1 VAPFSLLV
9 PIIGLASASVF
20 LDEQLSMAQIIGAV
34 LVMAGLVVN
43 VFGAWLVRRFVPAR

>member
-1 VAPFSLLV
+1 LLV

-20 LDEQLSMAQIIGAV
+20 LDERLSSAQYVGAS

-43 VFGAWLVRRFVPAR
+43 VFGGWVGRRVAALR